1 MGKSATISVSIH
13 SAKAVTAGN
22 PAKQGIDAGVQSS
35 SPSEVA
41 AIEVREESNLPVY
54 GDTRGE
60 SPIEEARDE
69 PAAEDVS
76 APLDSR
82 WVLLVTR

>member
-1 MGKSATISVSIH
+1 MGENPTISVH
-13 SAKAVTAGN
+13 SAKAVTAGAGD
-22 PAKQGIDAGVQSS
+22 PAKQCIDAGVKSS